1 VCDDNW
7 LGIAP
12 GLIKAV
18 ADGYGVLLKPLDIG
32 RHDIYFHGS
41 YSGGLRD
48 SAAKFTITISEEDP
62 NLSKSG

>member
-1 VCDDNW
+1 VCDDNC

-12 GLIKAV
+12 GLIKAA
-18 ADGYGVLLKPLDIG
+18 ADGYWVFLKPFYIG

-41 YSGGLRD
+41 CSGGLRD
-48 SAAKFTITISEEDP
+48 SAAKFTVTISEEDP